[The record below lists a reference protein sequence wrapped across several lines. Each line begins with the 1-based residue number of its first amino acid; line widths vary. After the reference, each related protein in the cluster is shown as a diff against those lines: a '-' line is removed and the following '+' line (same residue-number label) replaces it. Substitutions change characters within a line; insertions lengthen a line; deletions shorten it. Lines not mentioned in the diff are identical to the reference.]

1 MKKSHFKRTIAL
13 LLSVSFMLAETTG
26 VFAANTIQPQQPIG
40 TPFTD
45 VTEEEALAFE
55 RGLEKELSGVTGADT
70 ELSKN
75 AKKKA
80 AALVS
85 LYDTLH
91 LHAQQK
97 PECNTPARHAGNKTR
112 EHTTIIPHRP

>member
-45 VTEEEALAFE
+45 VTEE
-55 RGLEKELSGVTGADT
+55 
-70 ELSKN
+70 
-75 AKKKA
+75 
-80 AALVS
+80 
-85 LYDTLH
+85 
-91 LHAQQK
+91 
-97 PECNTPARHAGNKTR
+97 
-112 EHTTIIPHRP
+112 